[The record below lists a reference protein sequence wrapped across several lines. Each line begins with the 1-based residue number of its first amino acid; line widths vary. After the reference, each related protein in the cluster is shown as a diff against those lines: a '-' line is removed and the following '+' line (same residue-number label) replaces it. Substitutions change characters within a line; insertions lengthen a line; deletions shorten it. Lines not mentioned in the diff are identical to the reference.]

1 MNQSNVILNKVYP
14 DNQVIQDLDTSQQ
27 IYLISFWNISKL
39 NRIDPKTSYEEMY
52 DGDHQL
58 W

>member
-39 NRIDPKTSYEEMY
+39 NRIDPKMSYEEMY